1 MQLSLGKLLLLW
13 PWAALAQ
20 ATTKSALWSSPHR
33 TLADT
38 FKPRGRERPL
48 MPSDQQTRTAE
59 AAEKSNWG
67 QSCAARCPTC
77 RQLLLHSEAE
87 ARPHPTTTRRS
98 SAAELKL
105 PAGGQARPR
114 HVLLVAP
121 AATESEVCS
130 KQGRGVDDATAAL
143 DAAIALTS
151 LDHKIQGDAISEF
164 IRAGRKRPFSAF
176 NVFVSWFYKNL
187 DVALRR
193 ESGDSV
199 ADLSPFETL
208 RLLLGQ
214 PGSTTPDKVLR
225 HSRRRC
231 HKERCAPPSA
241 PPSCA
246 SARELGRLWKDLE
259 QNFPELK
266 QQCDKVASADQ
277 KIYKTVKK
285 SRQQL

>member
-1 MQLSLGKLLLLW
+1 MARLVLV
-13 PWAALAQ
+13 
-20 ATTKSALWSSPHR
+20 
-33 TLADT
+33 T
-38 FKPRGRERPL
+38 F
-48 MPSDQQTRTAE
+48 
-59 AAEKSNWG
+59 
-67 QSCAARCPTC
+67 
-77 RQLLLHSEAE
+77 H
-87 ARPHPTTTRRS
+87 
-98 SAAELKL
+98 
-105 PAGGQARPR
+105 
-114 HVLLVAP
+114 LVAP
-121 AATESEVCS
+121 PATETEVCS
-130 KQGRGVDDATAAL
+130 KQARGADDASDASDATAAL

-164 IRAGRKRPFSAF
+164 IRAGRKRPFSSY

-187 DVALRR
+187 DIALQR
-193 ESGDSV
+193 ESV

-214 PGSTTPDKVLR
+214 PGSTTPDKVLQ

-241 PPSCA
+241 PPPSWCA
-246 SARELGRLWKDLE
+246 SIRELGRLWKELE

>member
-1 MQLSLGKLLLLW
+1 
-13 PWAALAQ
+13 
-20 ATTKSALWSSPHR
+20 
-33 TLADT
+33 
-38 FKPRGRERPL
+38 

-59 AAEKSNWG
+59 AAETSNWG

-77 RQLLLHSEAE
+77 RQLLHSEDE
-87 ARPHPTTTRRS
+87 VRPHPTTTKRS
-98 SAAELKL
+98 STAEMKL
-105 PAGGQARPR
+105 TAGGQTRPR
-114 HVLLVAP
+114 HVPLVASP
-121 AATESEVCS
+121 ATVTEVCS
-130 KQGRGVDDATAAL
+130 QQARGDVDDASNATAAL

-164 IRAGRKRPFSAF
+164 IRAGRKRPFSSY

-187 DVALRR
+187 DIALQR
-193 ESGDSV
+193 ESV

-214 PGSTTPDKVLR
+214 PGSTTPDKVLQ

-241 PPSCA
+241 PPPSCA
-246 SARELGRLWKDLE
+246 STRELGRLWKELE

>member
-1 MQLSLGKLLLLW
+1 M
-13 PWAALAQ
+13 
-20 ATTKSALWSSPHR
+20 
-33 TLADT
+33 
-38 FKPRGRERPL
+38 
-48 MPSDQQTRTAE
+48 
-59 AAEKSNWG
+59 
-67 QSCAARCPTC
+67 
-77 RQLLLHSEAE
+77 
-87 ARPHPTTTRRS
+87 
-98 SAAELKL
+98 
-105 PAGGQARPR
+105 
-114 HVLLVAP
+114 AP
-121 AATESEVCS
+121 AAKETEVCS
-130 KQGRGVDDATAAL
+130 KQGRDVDDATAAL

-164 IRAGRKRPFSAF
+164 IRAGRKRPLSSF

-187 DVALRR
+187 DAALQR

-214 PGSTTPDKVLR
+214 PGSTTPDKVLQ

-231 HKERCAPPSA
+231 HKERFAPPSVSA

-285 SRQQL
+285 SMQQL

>member
-1 MQLSLGKLLLLW
+1 MAVGR
-13 PWAALAQ
+13 AR
-20 ATTKSALWSSPHR
+20 SSHHKKRFVEFSSHR

-59 AAEKSNWG
+59 VAEKSNWG

-105 PAGGQARPR
+105 PAGGRA
-114 HVLLVAP
+114 
-121 AATESEVCS
+121 AATETEACS
-130 KQGRGVDDATAAL
+130 KQGCGVDDATAAL

-164 IRAGRKRPFSAF
+164 IRAGRKRPFSSF

-187 DVALRR
+187 DVALQQ

-214 PGSTTPDKVLR
+214 PGSTTPDRVLQ
-225 HSRRRC
+225 HSRRGRRC
-231 HKERCAPPSA
+231 HKESCAPPSA

>member
-1 MQLSLGKLLLLW
+1 MDGRISSLTSPRASVQLSLGKLLLLW
-13 PWAALAQ
+13 PWLWLAKPTAHKKLFMEFGSQ
-20 ATTKSALWSSPHR
+20 SQD
-33 TLADT
+33 LADA

-59 AAEKSNWG
+59 VVEKSNWG

-77 RQLLLHSEAE
+77 RQLLLRSEAE
-87 ARPHPTTTRRS
+87 ARPHPTTT
-98 SAAELKL
+98 
-105 PAGGQARPR
+105 
-114 HVLLVAP
+114 
-121 AATESEVCS
+121 TETEVCS

-164 IRAGRKRPFSAF
+164 IRAGRKRPFSSF

-187 DVALRR
+187 DVALQQ

-214 PGSTTPDKVLR
+214 PGSTTPDKVLQ
-225 HSRRRC
+225 HSRRGRRC
-231 HKERCAPPSA
+231 HKESCAPPSA